1 MGTPQGSLISPIM
14 NNIILHELDEY
25 VVNKVLPAFNRGK
38 SRKKKTRNIL
48 KKVYS

>member
-38 SRKKKTRNIL
+38 SRKKKRGIF
-48 KKVYS
+48 